1 MKKLAFLLSLLVS
14 SAFAQTNIHFTNPE
28 VADIVA
34 GNFDEQDYAPSTVFA
49 DPHAIAAELTNRI
62 NPDSL
67 RSYLEK
73 MSSFETRHTSS
84 DTMSTTR
91 GMGAARK
98 WALEKFNQ
106 FSSQNENRLVTG
118 YLQFEEEICEV
129 TRHKNIVAVLP
140 GVPNED
146 STIVD
151 PFPHSV
157 VIIEAHFDSR
167 CDTRCDTGCV
177 ANGMEDNG
185 SGSALVLELARIMAK
200 YKYNSTILFM
210 LTTGEEQG
218 LSGAN
223 AMAQYCDDNDIN
235 VRAVLNNDVI
245 GGITCGETS
254 SPPSCPGL
262 NDIDS
267 TQVRFFTAG
276 VFNSHYKQLARYV
289 KLQYQEEL
297 KEHVKVPMDLTIMN
311 AEDRTGR
318 GGDHI
323 PFRQRGYLAMRFTSA
338 NEHGD
343 AGTADTNYHDRQ
355 HTSDDILG
363 VDTDNDGQ
371 IDSFFVDFNY
381 LARNAAINANAATM
395 LAQDVCSDVGFSI
408 SQKNWHQVNV
418 QIGGDWCGQGPYRIA
433 YRTETNDWDTIVT
446 TDQYSTDVEVKPGFI
461 HFFSVCRVNNEGIE
475 SLFTGEQFIDIVG
488 VEEVETGSGIKLLQN
503 KPNPFDE
510 TTAITYIVYDMPS
523 DPVASIV
530 VRDVN
535 GRVVSTIKSQIKS
548 GVNEVLYDH
557 GYGQQGTF
565 FYSLLI
571 DDAVLATKKM
581 VFVAN

>member
-1 MKKLAFLLSLLVS
+1 MKKLAFLLSLLS
-14 SAFAQTNIHFTNPE
+14 STAFAQTNIHFANPE
-28 VADIVA
+28 VTDIVA
-34 GNFDEQDYAPSTVFA
+34 GDFDEADYEPSNVFD

-67 RSYLEK
+67 KSYLEK

-84 DTMSTTR
+84 DTMSSTR
-91 GMGAARK
+91 GMGAART
-98 WALEKFNQ
+98 WALNKFDQ
-106 FSSQNENRLVTG
+106 FSAQNENRLISS
-118 YLQFEEEICEV
+118 YLQFDENICDV

-140 GVPNED
+140 GIPDID
-146 STIVD
+146 SVID

-157 VIIEAHFDSR
+157 VFIEAHFDSR
-167 CDTRCDTGCV
+167 CNTSCDTGCV

-185 SGSALVLELARIMAK
+185 SGSALVLELARIMSK
-200 YKYNSTILFM
+200 YKFKSTILFM

-218 LSGAN
+218 LNGSN
-223 AMAQYCDDNDIN
+223 AMAQYCEDNNIN

-267 TQVRFFTAG
+267 TQVRFFSAG
-276 VFNSHYKQLARYV
+276 IFNSRYKQLTRYV
-289 KLQYQEEL
+289 KLQYKEEL
-297 KEHVKVPMDLTIMN
+297 EEHVKVPMDLTIMN

-363 VDTDNDGQ
+363 VDTDNDGDL
-371 IDSFFVDFNY
+371 DSFYVDFNY

-395 LAQDVCSDVGFSI
+395 LAQDVCSDLGFEVV
-408 SQKNWHQVNV
+408 QKNWHQVTV
-418 QIGGDWCGQGPYRIA
+418 QIGGDWCAEGPFRIA
-433 YRTETNDWDTIVT
+433 YRTETNDWDTLVT
-446 TDQYSTDVEVKPGFI
+446 TDQYSTDVEVTPGNI
-461 HFFSVCRVNNEGIE
+461 HFFSVCRLNSEGIE

-488 VEEVETGSGIKLLQN
+488 VDEPNFGSGIKLLQN

-510 TTAITYIVYDMPS
+510 TTSISYIVYDMPQNS
-523 DPVASIV
+523 QATIV
-530 VRDVN
+530 VRGVN
-535 GRVVSTIKSQIKS
+535 GRIVSSIKSKVQP

-565 FYSLLI
+565 FYSLMI
-571 DDAVLATKKM
+571 DGKELATKKM